1 MKRIILIV
9 LISFLLT
16 GCTIVRINT
25 NNIDTI
31 VEVILS
37 KNNNLY
43 NRVGRGYKYY
53 IPRGVSYIDTNET
66 NEKLYSKGNYYYLYV
81 DVISYYKKIANDFES
96 DEDLFYSRKFS
107 KEEGFSSDGYLKIK
121 QKDNLYYIEFVYN
134 YATIESVVLKKDIN
148 DTVLNSA
155 YMLSTIQFNEDV
167 IDLMINTE
175 KIGNREEKYELFKN
189 KQKNENDN
197 LELKVENEW

>member
-197 LELKVENEW
+197 LELKVENE